1 MIVAARKDPL
11 NECAGFDWDDSNAQ
25 KNWDRHQVTQEE
37 AEDVFFNAPLVIR
50 GDIRHSQREKRYY
63 VLGQTSR
70 GRCLFVAFI
79 IRRKLIRVISVRD
92 MNRREREAYG
102 KHEEANP

>member
-1 MIVAARKDPL
+1 MAERKDPL
-11 NECAGFDWDDSNAQ
+11 DDCTGFDWDDANAR

-37 AEDVFFNAPLVIR
+37 AEDVFFNEPLVVR

-63 VLGQTSR
+63 ALGQTSR
-70 GRCLFVAFI
+70 GRCVFVVFT

-92 MNRREREAYG
+92 MNRREQESYG
-102 KHEEANP
+102 RHEEANS